1 MALAA
6 PSRGVQ
12 RKRAKLKASE
22 IVTAILKVMKAEL
35 NDNGVVR
42 WRNQLDAELGRSVF
56 GSRLGVLGLTLRQ
69 DSTPVLPRPLPV
81 TRPKL
86 LAAVLDCFGSD
97 LPLTDGRPVCLRVP
111 CCIGADG
118 PVEKLLAR
126 RAVEWLQQ
134 HEGGLL
140 RASGELSD
148 EKLDDAGRL
157 VKTLSRIVLD
167 ALLHVRATAVASGDG
182 TVLLEMHNANQTLAG
197 KPLRGCG
204 VIFCPAGRTLF
215 ARALARARASLEA
228 TAGV

>member
-1 MALAA
+1 M
-6 PSRGVQ
+6 Q
-12 RKRAKLKASE
+12 RKRAKLKATE

-35 NDNGVVR
+35 NDKGGVR
-42 WRNQLDAELGRSVF
+42 WRNQLDAELGRNVF
-56 GSRLGVLGLTLRQ
+56 GSRLGVLGLTMRQ
-69 DSTPVLPRPLPV
+69 ESTPVLPRPLPV

-97 LPLTDGRPVCLRVP
+97 SPLADGRPVCLRAP
-111 CCIGADG
+111 CCIGVDG

-134 HEGGLL
+134 HRGGLL

-167 ALLHVRATAVASGDG
+167 ALLHVHAAAVASGDG
-182 TVLLEMHNANQTLAG
+182 TALLEMHSAIQTLAG

-204 VIFCPAGRTLF
+204 VIFCPAGRVLF
-215 ARALARARASLEA
+215 ARALAGARASLEA
-228 TAGV
+228 NADV